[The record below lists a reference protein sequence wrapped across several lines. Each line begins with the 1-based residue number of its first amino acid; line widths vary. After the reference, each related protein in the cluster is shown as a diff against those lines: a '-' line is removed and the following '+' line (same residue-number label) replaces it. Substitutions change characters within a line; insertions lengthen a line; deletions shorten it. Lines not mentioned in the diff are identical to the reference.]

1 MPASTSKIRFDYSG
15 YYFIGLVIIVLLGFW
30 PSYFSGFINGTNKFS
45 FYFHFHAFMMS
56 TWIAMLIIQPILIR
70 KKKLSVHKII
80 GKLSYIIMPLLFVSV
95 LLLVHS
101 RIKGSERNDLG
112 LSIFV
117 PFKDLL
123 ILGTVY
129 IIAIRYR
136 HNLQIHARAMI
147 ATGIVFIEPALA
159 RFMSH
164 SVFKGNDGPW
174 AYFSTIGIIY
184 GLLII
189 LMIVE
194 RKQKN
199 ARWVFPLVLSMYIIV
214 HSVLIFNIE
223 IPFLN
228 SFAKW
233 FASLPLT

>member
-1 MPASTSKIRFDYSG
+1 MSTGISKIRFDNSG
-15 YYFIGLVIIVLLGFW
+15 YYFFALVIIVILGFW
-30 PSYFSGFINGTNKFS
+30 PSYFSGFFNGINSYS
-45 FYFHFHAFMMS
+45 FYFHFHALMM
-56 TWIAMLIIQPILIR
+56 TVWIAMLIIQPILIR
-70 KKKLSVHKII
+70 KKKLRIHRII
-80 GKLSYIIMPLLFVSV
+80 GKVSYIVMPLLFLSV

-123 ILGTVY
+123 ILATTY

-136 HNLQIHARAMI
+136 RNLQIHARAMI

-159 RFMSH
+159 RLMGH
-164 SVFKGNDGPW
+164 SVFKNDGML

-184 GLLII
+184 SVLIT
-189 LMIVE
+189 LMIIE
-194 RKQKN
+194 RKQKS
-199 ARWVFPLVLSMYIIV
+199 ARWVFPLVLGLYIIV
-214 HSVLIFNIE
+214 HSVLIFSIE

>member
-1 MPASTSKIRFDYSG
+1 MSTSTSKIRFDKSG

-30 PSYFSGFINGTNKFS
+30 PSYFSGFINGNNKYA

-56 TWIAMLIIQPILIR
+56 TWIAMLIAQPILIR
-70 KKKLSVHKII
+70 KKKLRIHKVI
-80 GKLSYIIMPLLFVSV
+80 GKISYVVMPLLFISV

-123 ILGTVY
+123 IIATTY

-147 ATGIVFIEPALA
+147 ATGIVFIEPALS
-159 RFMSH
+159 RFMDN
-164 SVFKGNDGPW
+164 SVIKNNGVL
-174 AYFSTIGIIY
+174 AYLSTIGIIY
-184 GLLII
+184 AILIS
-189 LMIVE
+189 LMIIE
-194 RKQKN
+194 RKQKS
-199 ARWVFPLVLSMYIIV
+199 ARWIFPLVLVMYIIV

-233 FASLPLT
+233 YASLPLT

>member
-1 MPASTSKIRFDYSG
+1 MSTGTSKIRFDNSG
-15 YYFIGLVIIVLLGFW
+15 YYFFALVIIVILGFW
-30 PSYFSGFINGTNKFS
+30 PSYFSGFFNGINSYS
-45 FYFHFHAFMMS
+45 FYFHFHACMM
-56 TWIAMLIIQPILIR
+56 TAWIGMLIVQPILIR
-70 KKKLSVHKII
+70 KKKLRIHKMI
-80 GKLSYIIMPLLFVSV
+80 GKVSYIVMPLLFISI

-101 RIKGSERNDLG
+101 RIKGSEREDMG

-123 ILGTVY
+123 ILGTTY

-147 ATGIVFIEPALA
+147 ATGIIFIEPALS
-159 RFMSH
+159 RFMGH
-164 SVFKGNDGPW
+164 SVFKNDGTV
-174 AYFSTIGIIY
+174 AYLSTIGIIY
-184 GLLII
+184 ALLIT
-189 LMIVE
+189 LMIIE
-194 RKQKN
+194 RKQKS
-199 ARWVFPLVLSMYIIV
+199 ARWIFPLVLAMYIMV
-214 HSVLIFNIE
+214 HSVLIFSIE